1 MGDEITPNIKGESTF
16 FYNILLLIKLCV
28 FYFKQCVKKKN
39 SKFCWFSWKS
49 LDFKNNNFSE
59 SKAFISET
67 QKEKYLDIMIIN
79 CEIIHFI
86 HLCNWMDYI
95 SCTIVWIL
103 SLLLMFLL
111 YNYYYYYYY
120 YYLVWIDEELI
131 DVQWLTGLL
140 STGSLLV
147 FSFYRTRDGLLA

>member
-28 FYFKQCVKKKN
+28 FYFKQCVKKKKN

-120 YYLVWIDEELI
+120 LVWIDEELI

>member
-1 MGDEITPNIKGESTF
+1 MF
-16 FYNILLLIKLCV
+16 FTLNNVL
-28 FYFKQCVKKKN
+28 KKKN

-120 YYLVWIDEELI
+120 LVWIDEKLI

>member
-28 FYFKQCVKKKN
+28 FYFKQCVKKKIQ
-39 SKFCWFSWKS
+39 SFVGFHEKS

-79 CEIIHFI
+79 CEIIH
-86 HLCNWMDYI
+86 LCNWMDYI

-111 YNYYYYYYY
+111 YNYYYY
-120 YYLVWIDEELI
+120 LVWIDEELI

-140 STGSLLV
+140 GIGSLLV